1 MFEQRLSLLMAARPT
16 LGFPALA
23 PVVICM
29 YDVYVGV
36 FVTEIIYMCTV
47 HTCIWPQLNKHV
59 AILIACSFASICR

>member
-36 FVTEIIYMCTV
+36 FVTEIIYMYCPYV
-47 HTCIWPQLNKHV
+47 H
-59 AILIACSFASICR
+59 FAAAK